1 MGSDNLSRLTA
12 SELEDIKLVSTE
24 ELIDCLLVERNPL
37 IFCGHKSFVLTLV
50 FEQKKNGYFPKQL

>member
-37 IFCGHKSFVLTLV
+37 IFVGTKVL
-50 FEQKKNGYFPKQL
+50 Y